1 MSNPRIIAPAWRR
14 ELHGVYVIAKK
25 NAMLYYFRPPIII
38 HGMLLPV
45 FFFLVFV
52 VARQATA
59 ETAIPGILAMTL
71 CFTASAVG
79 PMVTPWERKSKT
91 YERLIS
97 SPISQSS
104 IMLGDV
110 VAGACFGL
118 LLVALGLALGL
129 GLSDIRLARPGMLA
143 GILVLSAICFGSLGV
158 LLAAPPTNNPSQIMM
173 LCNLVRMPLIFIS
186 GVLVPLAEMPGWSR
200 ALAPL
205 SPLSYCADVIRA
217 AFGGEPYFPLW
228 LDVAALALF
237 CFAFLLAAR
246 FFHRRTRA
254 KAL

>member
-1 MSNPRIIAPAWRR
+1 MSNPPTIVPAWRR

-45 FFFLVFV
+45 FFFLVFI
-52 VARQATA
+52 VARHAA
-59 ETAIPGILAMTL
+59 IETAIPGILAMTL

-79 PMVTPWERKSKT
+79 PMVTPWERRSKT

-97 SPISQSS
+97 SPICQSS
-104 IMLGDV
+104 ILLGDV

-118 LLVALGLALGL
+118 ILATVGLVLGL
-129 GLSDIRLARPGMLA
+129 GLTDVRLVHPAML
-143 GILVLSAICFGSLGV
+143 GWVLVLSALCFGGLGV
-158 LLAAPPTNNPSQIMM
+158 LLSAPPTNNPSQIMM

-186 GVLVPLAEMPGWSR
+186 GVLVPLAEMRGWSR
-200 ALAPL
+200 ALARL
-205 SPLSYCADVIRA
+205 SPLSYCTDVIRA
-217 AFGGEPYFPLW
+217 AFGAPSYFPIW
-228 LDVAALALF
+228 VDAIALAA
-237 CFAFLLAAR
+237 FACAFVLAAR
-246 FFHRRTRA
+246 FFHRLSKA

>member
-1 MSNPRIIAPAWRR
+1 MGESHVAAAAWRR

-25 NAMLYYFRPPIII
+25 NAMLYYFRPPVLI

-79 PMVTPWERKSKT
+79 PMVTPWERRNKT

-97 SPISQSS
+97 SPISQFS
-104 IMLGDV
+104 IILGDV

-118 LLVALGLALGL
+118 ILVAGGVALGL
-129 GLSDIRLARPGMLA
+129 GLTEVRLARPAMLA
-143 GILVLSAICFGSLGV
+143 GGLVLSAVCFGSLGV
-158 LLAAPPTNNPSQIMM
+158 LLSAPPTNNPSQIMM
-173 LCNLVRMPLIFIS
+173 LGNLVRMPLIFIS
-186 GVLVPLAEMPGWSR
+186 GVLMPLSEMPGWSR
-200 ALAPL
+200 ALAPF
-205 SPLSYCADVIRA
+205 SPLSYCADLVRA
-217 AFGGEPYFPLW
+217 AFGAEPYFPLW
-228 LDVAALALF
+228 IDAVALAAFTSL
-237 CFAFLLAAR
+237 FLLVAR
-246 FFHRRTRA
+246 SFHRWARA

>member
-1 MSNPRIIAPAWRR
+1 MGEPRIIAPVWRR
-14 ELHGVYVIAKK
+14 ELHGIYVIAKK
-25 NAMLYYFRPPIII
+25 NAMLYYFRPPILI
-38 HGMLLPV
+38 HGMLLPA

-52 VARQATA
+52 VARRATV

-79 PMVTPWERKSKT
+79 PMVTPWERRSKT

-104 IMLGDV
+104 IILGDV

-118 LLVALGLALGL
+118 ILAAVGLVLGL
-129 GLSDIRLARPGMLA
+129 GLTDVRLVHPGML
-143 GILVLSAICFGSLGV
+143 GWVLVLSAFCFGGLGV
-158 LLAAPPTNNPSQIMM
+158 LLSAPPTNNPSQIMM

-205 SPLSYCADVIRA
+205 SPLSYCTDVIRA
-217 AFGGEPYFPLW
+217 AFGASSYFPIW
-228 LDVAALALF
+228 ADALALAAF
-237 CFAFLLAAR
+237 TCAFLLAAR
-246 FFHRRTRA
+246 FFHRLSKA
-254 KAL
+254 KVL